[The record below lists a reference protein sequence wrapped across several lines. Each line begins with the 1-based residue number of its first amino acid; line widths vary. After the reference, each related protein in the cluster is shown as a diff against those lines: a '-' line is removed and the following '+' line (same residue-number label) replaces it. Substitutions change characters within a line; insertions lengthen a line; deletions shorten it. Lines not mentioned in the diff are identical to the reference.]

1 METTQKLVEK
11 ALEEGRKIANEL
23 QSTKTISEIDQL
35 SDKVEKYCNFVDEN
49 FGNIDDFAENKNEK
63 YSDLTFYLHMAIEE
77 KKDHIKYYVLHPDET
92 SNGILDFL
100 DYLESKT
107 WLQE

>member
-1 METTQKLVEK
+1 MHSEMETTQKLVEK

-49 FGNIDDFAENKNEK
+49 FGNIDDFAEKGKEDPRFAALDEICKAHNGLWCLEAEN
-63 YSDLTFYLHMAIEE
+63 YLLSHW
-77 KKDHIKYYVLHPDET
+77 
-92 SNGILDFL
+92 
-100 DYLESKT
+100 ESVD
-107 WLQE
+107 